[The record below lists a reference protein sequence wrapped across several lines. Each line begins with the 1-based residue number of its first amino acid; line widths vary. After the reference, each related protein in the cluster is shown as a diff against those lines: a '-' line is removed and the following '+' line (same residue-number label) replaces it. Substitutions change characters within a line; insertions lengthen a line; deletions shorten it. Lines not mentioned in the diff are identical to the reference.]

1 MLYDFG
7 YACLERG
14 AGYLAIRPLARALD
28 LAPDVRAGAQRAR
41 HGPGAGRAACPRR
54 RRARGA
60 RAVMGWVHRFQYVYN
75 ALMAGSLDKAADGF
89 GRLPEPQDP
98 AWAPA
103 REKVRRMLARAGI
116 ARAVTPLDHR
126 DLRGWHYVLTGGVL
140 ASLSP
145 YGFDAA

>member
-1 MLYDFG
+1 M
-7 YACLERG
+7 
-14 AGYLAIRPLARALD
+14 P
-28 LAPDVRAGAQRAR
+28 APSPCSRTTS
-41 HGPGAGRAACPRR
+41 PW
-54 RRARGA
+54 
-60 RAVMGWVHRFQYVYN
+60 MGWHHRFQYVYN

-89 GRLPEPQDP
+89 GRLPEPEDA

-116 ARAVTPLDHR
+116 ARAVTPLDNQ

-145 YGFDAA
+145 